1 MTLKA
6 TLDLDVSVVGKI
18 DHGVGRSNER
28 VIAMEKMKKRNVF
41 QSRLVGGKSFPWTM
55 PATFTSTVRVV
66 LLRL

>member
-28 VIAMEKMKKRNVF
+28 VTSIAMEKMKKRGVY
-41 QSRLVGGKSFPWTM
+41 SVEVGWW
-55 PATFTSTVRVV
+55 
-66 LLRL
+66 